1 MQEEATT
8 LEEDSGP
15 PKKKSG
21 KEYKDGDI
29 LNFIRVRFPGNV
41 KVHSYL
47 TGNRTLG
54 YGQKVLAMSDRGMA
68 VGYINSFPFQL
79 PFKKEMLPLK
89 SISKIASEEDFK
101 AEQNNLDKERK
112 AERFCNN
119 LIEKLKID
127 MTITHVEFIQF
138 GKKAV
143 FYFNAPAR
151 VDFRELVKGL
161 VGELKMRVELR
172 QISIRDRAAAIGG
185 IGPCGL
191 QTCCSYF
198 LKSYG
203 NVSIKMVKNQNLAL
217 VPSKI
222 NGACG
227 QLKCCMKYENEVYSK
242 KRKILPKEGTF
253 IKTAN
258 GDIGKTLRLNV
269 LYEQFEMLTDKGI
282 MRKYVGDQYL
292 GPEESKPPEGWSF
305 PTSFDFINNE
315 TSNIIGEVKKVE
327 KKVTEDILAPVEIE
341 VTQEEPIEKPKEG
354 RDRRKRNHRR
364 RGNHPK
370 KPKTDS

>member
-1 MQEEATT
+1 MQEEATV
-8 LEEDSGP
+8 EEGN
-15 PKKKSG
+15 KKG
-21 KEYKDGDI
+21 RKEYQDGDI
-29 LNFIRVRFPGNV
+29 LKFIRIRFPGNI
-41 KVHSYL
+41 KAHSFL
-47 TGNRTLG
+47 IGNRRLA
-54 YGQKVLAMSDRGMA
+54 YGQKVVAMSDRGMA
-68 VGYINSFPFQL
+68 VGYVNSFPYDL

-89 SISKIASEEDFK
+89 TISKIAAEEDIK
-101 AEQNNLDKERK
+101 AEKEHLSAEKR
-112 AERFCNN
+112 AERTCNN

-161 VGELKMRVELR
+161 VGDLKMRVELR

-185 IGPCGL
+185 LGPCGL

-198 LKSYG
+198 LKNYG

-242 KRKILPKEGTF
+242 KRRDLPKEGTF
-253 IKTAN
+253 IKAAN
-258 GDIGKTLRLNV
+258 GDIGKVLRLNV
-269 LYEQFEMLTDKGI
+269 LYEHFEMLTDKGI
-282 MRKYVGDQYL
+282 MRKYAGNQYL
-292 GPEESKPPEGWSF
+292 GEDSKTPEGWSF
-305 PTSFDFINNE
+305 PKTFDFINNE
-315 TSNIIGEVKKVE
+315 TSNVIGAEKSQENEVQSE
-327 KKVTEDILAPVEIE
+327 QDYFAPVEL
-341 VTQEEPIEKPKEG
+341 EPTPEKKAENPN
-354 RDRRKRNHRR
+354 RDRRKRNRNRR
-364 RGNHPK
+364 RKP
-370 KPKTDS
+370 KPKTD

>member
-1 MQEEATT
+1 MQEEAAI
-8 LEEDSGP
+8 LDEGSESKDNKG
-15 PKKKSG
+15 KK
-21 KEYKDGDI
+21 EFQDGDI
-29 LNFIRVRFPGNV
+29 LKFIRVRFPGNV
-41 KVHSYL
+41 KAHSFIM
-47 TGNRTLG
+47 GKRRLG
-54 YGQKVLAMSDRGMA
+54 YGQKVVAMSDRGMA
-68 VGYINSFPFQL
+68 VGYVNSFPYEL

-89 SISKIASEEDFK
+89 TISKVAAEEDIK
-101 AEQNNLDKERK
+101 SEQEHLDAEKK

-119 LIEKLKID
+119 LIEKLKVD
-127 MTITHVEFIQF
+127 MVVTHVEFIQF

-143 FYFNAPAR
+143 FYFNAPSR

-161 VGELKMRVELR
+161 IGELKMRVELR

-242 KRKILPKEGTF
+242 KRRDLPKEGSF
-253 IKTAN
+253 IKAAN
-258 GDIGKTLRLNV
+258 GDIGKVLRLNV

-282 MRKYVGDQYL
+282 MRKYAGDQFQ
-292 GPEESKPPEGWSF
+292 GQDSNPPQGWSF
-305 PTSFDFINNE
+305 PQKFDFINNE
-315 TSNIIGEVKKVE
+315 TSKVIGEE
-327 KKVTEDILAPVEIE
+327 KAPVE
-341 VTQEEPIEKPKEG
+341 EEPSETIYFPPVEEVVEEKPEQKDENPN
-354 RDRRKRNHRR
+354 RDRRKRSRR
-364 RGNHPK
+364 RRR
-370 KPKTDS
+370 KPKTD